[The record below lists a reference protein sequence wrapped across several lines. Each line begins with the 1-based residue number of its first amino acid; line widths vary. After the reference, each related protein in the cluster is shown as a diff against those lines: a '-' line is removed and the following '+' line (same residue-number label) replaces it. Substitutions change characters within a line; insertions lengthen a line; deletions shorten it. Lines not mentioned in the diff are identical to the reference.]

1 MITVVFSD
9 PAAAPTL
16 LSATVWVVVHA
27 CPQLLEHK
35 FRISGVAVLD
45 IVEGSAKEVL
55 PHMHNLL
62 NARPDGFDSPEAAI
76 EWHVKT
82 KTICNANSA
91 HLSIPAIIVP
101 AATPSPDR
109 ATYQW
114 RTLLRSTAPYWPNW
128 LTGLSGAFLAART
141 ACLLLLAFNGGAL

>member
-1 MITVVFSD
+1 M
-9 PAAAPTL
+9 
-16 LSATVWVVVHA
+16 
-27 CPQLLEHK
+27 
-35 FRISGVAVLD
+35 
-45 IVEGSAKEVL
+45 EVL

-101 AATPSPDR
+101 TAMPSPDR

-114 RTLLRSTAPYWPNW
+114 RTPLRSTAPYWPNW

-141 ACLLLLAFNGGAL
+141 ARLLLLTFNGGAP

>member
-1 MITVVFSD
+1 M
-9 PAAAPTL
+9 
-16 LSATVWVVVHA
+16 
-27 CPQLLEHK
+27 
-35 FRISGVAVLD
+35 
-45 IVEGSAKEVL
+45 EVL

-101 AATPSPDR
+101 TAMPSPDR

-114 RTLLRSTAPYWPNW
+114 RTPLRSTAPYWPSTHIHPHSSTW

-141 ACLLLLAFNGGAL
+141 ARLLLLTFNGGAP